1 MRQYQ
6 VNGRKVWLLT
16 INELSKLVGLKT
28 KTIRKYEKNGTFP
41 RPAIT
46 DKMRSPLAGSCERR
60 LYTEGQARAI
70 LAWVE
75 KVNPRKGVALKEVHK
90 QMLHEAFDEATREFY
105 TSVGM

>member
-16 INELSKLVGLKT
+16 INELSKLIGLKT

-41 RPAIT
+41 KPTIT
-46 DKMRSPLAGSCERR
+46 DKMHTPLAGACARR

-75 KVNPRKGVALKEVHK
+75 KVNPRKGVPMKEAHK
-90 QMLHEAFDEATREFY
+90 RLLHDAFDEATKEFF
-105 TSVGM
+105 TSVGL